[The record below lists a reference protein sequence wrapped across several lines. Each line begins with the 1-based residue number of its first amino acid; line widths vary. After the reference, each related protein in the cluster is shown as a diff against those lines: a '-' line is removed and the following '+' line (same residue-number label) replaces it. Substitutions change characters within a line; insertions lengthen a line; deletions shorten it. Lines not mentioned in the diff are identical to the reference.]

1 MDLVAMRAS
10 FEQLEAFVTTHTEG
24 SFSAAARKCNKAQ
37 SVVSTLVAN
46 LEIDLGVELFD
57 RSRRYPTLTAAG
69 EVMISQAEILLERH
83 SRFLATAD
91 ALSTPLESRITLAM
105 APHIKLANLG
115 EIIRGLSAEF
125 PSVDVEIQSFAAGEI
140 QRLIVQGKVNLG
152 IILEPEGIPQA
163 LDFCS
168 LGTLKLVCVSHPESP
183 LAKRPSVSWEEL
195 RLHRQILLR
204 EADNPNSAILKASS
218 SIWQVSTA
226 AEAVDLVQADLGWSA
241 LPLHAVDVFVQTGA
255 LKILPLQ
262 FETKPYAE
270 RAVDLIWS
278 FQRPMGQATAKLLES
293 LAENAIIQNSAK
305 A

>member
-1 MDLVAMRAS
+1 MRAS

-37 SVVSTLVAN
+37 SVISTLVAN
-46 LEIDLGVELFD
+46 LEIDLDVELFD
-57 RSRRYPTLTAAG
+57 RSRRYPTLTPAG
-69 EVMISQAEILLERH
+69 DALISQAEILLERH
-83 SRFLATAD
+83 SRFLAIAD
-91 ALSTPLESRITLAM
+91 ALSAPLESRITLAM

-115 EIIRGLSAEF
+115 EIIRDLSAEF
-125 PSVDVEIQSFAAGEI
+125 PSVDVEIQSFAAEEI
-140 QRLIVQGKVNLG
+140 QRLIGQGVVDLG
-152 IILEPEGIPQA
+152 IILEPEGIPKA
-163 LDFCS
+163 LDFRS
-168 LGTLKLVCVSHPESP
+168 LGTLKLVCVGHPESP
-183 LAKRPSVSWEEL
+183 LAQRPSVSWEEL
-195 RLHRQILLR
+195 RLHRQILLI

-293 LAENAIIQNSAK
+293 LAENAIIKNSAN